1 MKHRLLFSRPTTA
14 SARAFP
20 APSVA
25 GCCSMPYRP
34 HSPPPAHVIVE
45 PMTAVSVD
53 LYIADGS
60 MRQSSVISGTTAGVQ
75 SP

>member
-14 SARAFP
+14 SACVLP

-25 GCCSMPYRP
+25 SCCSRPYRP
-34 HSPPPAHVIVE
+34 HSLHLARVIVE
-45 PMTAVSVD
+45 PMTAVGVD
-53 LYIADGS
+53 LYVADSS